1 MNRVNLP
8 GTAGP
13 WFTYWLEYIPEQKL
27 GRERKLWFRTEISK
41 LLAGDPLVRT
51 NLSDVTSAQVLNFLE
66 TKVFP
71 HYEKE
76 EAAMLQ
82 HYFHNAMVAARNLGG
97 AESYTAKRLFSKRQ
111 QLKRKFFFVVLAAIT
126 ALVLVASTLTVDRMV
141 RKQESFLTAA
151 ATVFRENGLGV
162 VVAFAEDIY
171 YSYVKPARVGGL
183 PTTGPSDSDEVNVEP
198 VLPAAQG
205 ATVANNSSWGPA
217 GIPSLVP
224 GTLISPVQP
233 IAGEGQWKP
242 TRIKVNGNSA
252 IWIARI
258 RPDEVHTSYWATV
271 TWFDPRLVAFAQVP
285 GTKVPE
291 VSGLKNRTGQVPSN
305 LKSYYVAGLNGGFLM
320 RDSQGG
326 YQLGS
331 KVYQKLVSGKASLVT
346 YQDGSLDVI
355 QWGRDVVRPDV
366 QSVRQNMELIVDGG
380 VNQVDREDQS
390 KWGWVWQ
397 GVGSG
402 KNRVWRSAMG
412 IRADGTVIYV
422 MGEAMSAKSLG
433 DVLVRAGVRRAIL
446 LDMNEAYANGFLY
459 GPYKNGKKLDP
470 ASPRSPERFW
480 LTSERDFIAVFAK
493 SPTEA
498 EVIAPQ

>member
-1 MNRVNLP
+1 MKLSAV
-8 GTAGP
+8 TA
-13 WFTYWLEYIPEQKL
+13 E
-27 GRERKLWFRTEISK
+27 
-41 LLAGDPLVRT
+41 
-51 NLSDVTSAQVLNFLE
+51 QVLKFLE

-71 HYEKE
+71 FYERE

-97 AESYTAKRLFSKRQ
+97 AQSYSAKRLFSKRQ
-111 QLKRKFFFVVLAAIT
+111 KLTRKFVFVTIAAVA
-126 ALVLVASTLTVDRMV
+126 ALGLLFATLTVDRMI
-141 RKQESFLTAA
+141 RKQESLLTAA

-171 YSYVKPARVGGL
+171 YGYVKPARIGGV
-183 PTTGPSDSDEVNVEP
+183 PTTGPSDSAEVILEP
-198 VLPAAQG
+198 ALPVGQG
-205 ATVANNSSWGPA
+205 ATVPNNSSWGPA
-217 GIPSLVP
+217 GVPSLVP
-224 GTLISPVQP
+224 TALISPVKP
-233 IAGEGQWKP
+233 IAGEGEWKP
-242 TRIKVNGNSA
+242 TKVKVNGNSA
-252 IWIARI
+252 IWIAKI
-258 RPDEVHTSYWATV
+258 RPDKVHTSYWATV
-271 TWFDPRLVAFAQVP
+271 TWFDPKLVAFTQVP

-291 VSGLKNRTGQVPSN
+291 VAGLKNRTGRVPSN
-305 LKSYYVAGLNGGFLM
+305 LKSFYVAGLNGGFLM

-331 KVYQKLVSGKASLVT
+331 NVYQKLVSGKASLVT

-355 QWGRDVVRPDV
+355 QWGRDVLRSEI

-380 VNQVDREDQS
+380 VNQVEREDQS

-402 KNRVWRSAMG
+402 KNLVWRSAMG

-433 DVLVRAGVRRAIL
+433 DVLVRAGAQRAIL

-493 SPTEA
+493 SPPEA
-498 EVIAPQ
+498 EVIAEAKFGIQPE

>member
-1 MNRVNLP
+1 MIRVNLP
-8 GTAGP
+8 GTVGP
-13 WFTYWLEYIPEQKL
+13 WFTYWIEYVPEQKL
-27 GRERKLWFRTEISK
+27 GRERKLWFRKEIGK
-41 LLAGDPLVRT
+41 LLAGDPLVRIR
-51 NLSDVTSAQVLNFLE
+51 LSEVTAEQVLNFLE

-71 HYEKE
+71 NYEKE
-76 EAAMLQ
+76 DAAMLQ
-82 HYFHNAMVAARNLGG
+82 HYFHNAMVAARKLGG
-97 AESYTAKRLFSKRQ
+97 AQNYKAKRLYSKRQ
-111 QLKRKFFFVVLAAIT
+111 QLTRKFVFVILAAVT
-126 ALVLVASTLTVDRMV
+126 VLGLLVSTLTVDRMV
-141 RKQESFLTAA
+141 RKQEPFLTAA

-162 VVAFAEDIY
+162 VVAIAEDIY
-171 YSYVKPARVGGL
+171 YGYVKPARVGGV
-183 PTTGPSDSDEVNVEP
+183 PTTDPSDSDDVIVEP
-198 VLPAAQG
+198 ELPVVQG
-205 ATVANNSSWGPA
+205 ATIANNSAWGPA

-224 GTLISPVQP
+224 ATLISPAKP

-252 IWIARI
+252 IWISRI
-258 RPDEVHTSYWATV
+258 RPDKVHTSYWATV
-271 TWFDPRLVAFAQVP
+271 TWFDPKLVAFSQVP

-331 KVYQKLVSGKASLVT
+331 TVYEKLVPGKASLVT
-346 YQDGSLDVI
+346 YENGSLDVV
-355 QWGRDVVRPDV
+355 QWGRDVVRPDI

-380 VNQVDREDQS
+380 VNQVEREDQS

-402 KNRVWRSAMG
+402 KNLVWRSAMG
-412 IRADGTVIYV
+412 VRADGTVVYV

-433 DVLVRAGVRRAIL
+433 DVLVRAGAQRAIL

-493 SPTEA
+493 SPPEP
-498 EVIAPQ
+498 EVIAE